1 MYPYIFCSKL
11 ICLEHFLLYP
21 YSERRIY
28 TKLIKKLTVLAT
40 TILAAASL
48 AVSASAGGYTATGGS
63 SIGNSASE
71 IDTSKYPYYYAGWNE
86 LAWRVDLYVSNR
98 EDGRIDKHKD
108 TVALNTALGNGIRYV
123 SSVIFTNVDVSSRD
137 VYLQVD
143 QTDNQRYTTSAY
155 SMSYNTYPP
164 TKKYTLPTA
173 VKLDPSITSATITAS
188 NKTTYIVQGTTNG
201 LPSYLAGCNRQGLHD
216 TAESA
221 AFMSEVTKSLS
232 KQMGDNG
239 LAFLAKLK
247 SCVSS
252 TIWTKTISELTEDS
266 TLEQKLEAVQQ
277 LMPDAVYK
285 NNKPLV
291 EWAVTITPMMGW
303 IASQYRADAFWL
315 YNTPEGTMAYV
326 TPYGKSK
333 DTMLLMDAYHSAIFD
348 NISTGSLGSNSIWK
362 FKAFE
367 QAVVKANGYI
377 PADTI
382 DKYWDTGILRAN
394 YTGTANGVPF
404 NILKDLGTCA
414 YIDEPGPLLGLN
426 DWLNQTSYDDETI
439 ARRGGIYF
447 AIMEMEDNSIPV
459 YYYITPTPNDPIL
472 PPSTATPPTFTPNP
486 PAGTKVKKVIYP
498 KDNSL
503 VVPNNPPQDFPD
515 PLPGNPP
522 YTEITPTDGTYPID
536 PDNPPSHILVECVQ
550 TDIPIYYHVFTFTN
564 TTGNDYK
571 DVFEYL
577 KDNPSVRESAAVEN
591 ITAVGTTPILADGTK
606 STYTPQSSSSGTI
619 VAALST
625 SGTNLG
631 NTWGWLT
638 QQGSTAT
645 YNPTLNYKLA
655 PNSDNPAKSAFTGS
669 VEYYGKSSPSVPKQ
683 ATISIHVKLYALKTS
698 KVTTRNPNTDRIK
711 TFDVTQFIDQTISGV
726 TGSQHLNQLRTYLD
740 DNKNNYNTT
749 HFSSY
754 KNSSGSANDEKHL
767 AVIFSQ
773 DQHPTATL
781 MQVHANNYAGGS
793 GSATCKVAAVPGHST
808 GPCPGHGCTASHWCG
823 GASGQTF
830 ISFGCHY
837 TSETSN
843 VAYGFNPQKEQLTE
857 DKSGAVNYTVTPY
870 TANIDKRYNTVGLT
884 FPQKY
889 YSYKDVVKL
898 AASNKYNEDS
908 EYLLPTNTNANA
920 NKYSVF
926 DVLFGMNKKTDE
938 YWLKYFNDSSAIE
951 YQSYTASNAD
961 IDADITDKN
970 GAIAVDYMS
979 GSHPIDGVQFIA
991 HRDLLSGDEVATSL
1005 AVSGYMA
1012 KYASKSSTASYLQ
1025 FMKDCGFAFK
1035 GVSGIGGNLSWE
1047 NNNINYIGHENR
1059 TIWVANA
1066 SKLSDL
1072 AATNTGSTKNSYN
1085 THYTSGNKDKYKV
1098 RMGLGGTS
1106 DDAID
1111 IYALLQQTGLSNIK
1125 DSSLNKTTK
1134 DGDVLRST
1142 YYYATYGTGD
1152 KAPGYDTFATA
1163 KHSVSCGHTSNSCG
1177 GGHTVHSTVCGP
1189 GTVHVT
1195 SVSSNKYIVGKDKY
1209 LPNGYLEET
1218 VSFHTDG
1225 SQSKMYDKI
1234 EASRSTF
1241 LIPLAVEGT
1250 TAGAY
1255 DETGKTGISYNT
1267 DLLKLEGGVL
1277 KYKESAEL
1285 DKKLQEAQK
1294 AFEKTTF
1301 EIKSAEY
1308 ATVGSK
1314 TDRKNDLLAEYRYT
1328 VPTRAYTFNPSFYMQ
1343 YDDDF
1348 VDVNKSVWML
1358 SNQPREIN
1366 FKNILS
1372 IRLLQPKD
1380 SEGNT
1385 KDGAAGGY
1393 PTVIDSAWSTDKE
1406 DVTIQSETKLPV
1418 LKAGNSYTTETA
1430 ASSGTITA
1438 YVILQDPEFTGN
1450 PNDAQNNEQIIKEYT
1465 AEMNK
1470 ILEEIG
1476 AVDVAKYTSR
1486 DNSVKDKLGFA
1497 MYTNLTNGSSTNSQ
1511 FQVHN
1516 GNGELNEKE
1525 PMVITHSKLTFSRTT
1540 GTQADKQS
1548 KTANDLDN
1556 WNFYALKGNDV
1567 YAYMK
1572 TNDKNLVEGYEQ
1584 SGTEI
1589 SDTTANRKFLGK
1601 QVLAQSS
1608 SSGHIS
1614 STLAEINKRLTDIMA
1629 NGQDKNRNIISF
1641 SDPYLNST
1649 DGTDLRWYTEDYEGF
1664 IVAVYNIDFTLA
1676 GDNKDINNKKDST
1689 AGIITDFSAAYR
1701 HESDWRT
1708 ATNDNA
1714 ADLVTPTYSNIVENT
1729 YVHNSNVDLDKTGAL
1744 TLLTTGKKDEDAQEV
1759 LKNWS
1764 KALAGKKID
1773 YEPKIYGAG
1782 LELANVPIHFGSTV
1796 EGTGMIGNDNSRLSF
1811 YYQPTYF
1818 NVRGSVYDTTH

>member
-1 MYPYIFCSKL
+1 M
-11 ICLEHFLLYP
+11 
-21 YSERRIY
+21 
-28 TKLIKKLTVLAT
+28 
-40 TILAAASL
+40 LAAISTSITAL
-48 AVSASAGGYTATGGS
+48 AGWTEH
-63 SIGNSASE
+63 GNGAASE
-71 IDTSKYPYYYAGWNE
+71 GSVGAWPFVYNE
-86 LAWRVDLYVSNR
+86 YTNLSWVVNLYVSTR
-98 EDGRIDKHKD
+98 SDGSIDPSKSSV
-108 TVALNTALGNGIRYV
+108 TTGNGLARV
-123 SSVIFTNVDVSSRD
+123 GSIFYTKENFSNAKTFIQTE
-137 VYLQVD
+137 L
-143 QTDNQRYTTSAY
+143 TDNQRGNGLYTYTYAKNGLKIYNMPQARLLDSDNIKRISTVTYFNNISLGDTIRLPKNIADI
-155 SMSYNTYPP
+155 SVSYD
-164 TKKYTLPTA
+164 KA
-173 VKLDPSITSATITAS
+173 VKSVIEATNAEGKNDFITYVTNHLKKLSAGSSDGDILTHILSSISDDVFKEYWSIKQHEGADAAASHLFPDSKEPLVGWVATVTP
-188 NKTTYIVQGTTNG
+188 VF
-201 LPSYLAGCNRQGLHD
+201 SYLANYGYGHTNSFWFTPDGTYLQTGNL
-216 TAESA
+216 TGVPSV
-221 AFMSEVTKSLS
+221 AFTKNE
-232 KQMGDNG
+232 KQM
-239 LAFLAKLK
+239 
-247 SCVSS
+247 VR
-252 TIWTKTISELTEDS
+252 
-266 TLEQKLEAVQQ
+266 
-277 LMPDAVYK
+277 LMLD
-285 NNKPLV
+285 
-291 EWAVTITPMMGW
+291 GFC
-303 IASQYRADAFWL
+303 ASQYNFVTKTMFNDDKVNDQIYKSGVIVSSNRASDYATYGMLRKEFPGSIFENAGSAAYLTDPTLSSL
-315 YNTPEGTMAYV
+315 YGIAT
-326 TPYGKSK
+326 S
-333 DTMLLMDAYHSAIFD
+333 SS
-348 NISTGSLGSNSIWK
+348 STNW
-362 FKAFE
+362 
-367 QAVVKANGYI
+367 
-377 PADTI
+377 T
-382 DKYWDTGILRAN
+382 
-394 YTGTANGVPF
+394 
-404 NILKDLGTCA
+404 
-414 YIDEPGPLLGLN
+414 
-426 DWLNQTSYDDETI
+426 DETI
-439 ARRGGIYF
+439 HLKGGITI
-447 AIMEMEDNSIPV
+447 ADQPLDEDNSIPV
-459 YYYITPTPNDPIL
+459 YYHIYPQNYPNISNTSLQSPDGIEIRQEV
-472 PPSTATPPTFTPNP
+472 TDNTDKTFTPSTTYGTVVSTVAFDDLAAKKYDPDKRYLNGAATNRIDLKGTQASIAP
-486 PAGTKVKKVIYP
+486 PADGNVTVNLSSGDKKAKSVHVKVITSANIPITYY
-498 KDNSL
+498 KYTLKVSED
-503 VVPNNPPQDFPD
+503 D
-515 PLPGNPP
+515 LPSGMN
-522 YTEITPTDGTYPID
+522 
-536 PDNPPSHILVECVQ
+536 PDNLSNSDKLK
-550 TDIPIYYHVFTFTN
+550 IYEQL
-564 TTGNDYK
+564 GGDSK
-571 DVFEYL
+571 ASL
-577 KDNPSVRESAAVEN
+577 AV
-591 ITAVGTTPILADGTK
+591 
-606 STYTPQSSSSGTI
+606 
-619 VAALST
+619 ST
-625 SGTNLG
+625 SGIDSDKDYYYPARTCDHNMPSG
-631 NTWGWLT
+631 IPVSEFSSKQAIT
-638 QQGSTAT
+638 SA
-645 YNPTLNYKLA
+645 NY
-655 PNSDNPAKSAFTGS
+655 PSPSITDIERIPTGS
-669 VEYYGKSSPSVPKQ
+669 AMRVLSNNDKLKIKSQSDISSLAVKIIDIIVTKPVKVE
-683 ATISIHVKLYALKTS
+683 
-698 KVTTRNPNTDRIK
+698 NNDRIK
-711 TFDVTQFIDQTISGV
+711 TFDVTQFINQTVGAIQ
-726 TGSQHLNQLRTYLD
+726 GSQHLNRL
-740 DNKNNYNTT
+740 
-749 HFSSY
+749 SSY
-754 KNSSGSANDEKHL
+754 SDEAFQYNDHFMFEPNSTHSKVNGAWLVSNPLSFSTHQKVKATNYLSSTKSTCTISTGSHSYTDPEGKTHTCSGS
-767 AVIFSQ
+767 SS
-773 DQHPTATL
+773 TAT
-781 MQVHANNYAGGS
+781 QYE
-793 GSATCKVAAVPGHST
+793 
-808 GPCPGHGCTASHWCG
+808 
-823 GASGQTF
+823 
-830 ISFGCHY
+830 CHY
-837 TSETSN
+837 AKED
-843 VAYGFNPQKEQLTE
+843 VKIAYGLNVTKEQRTKDSNGSIALETWY
-857 DKSGAVNYTVTPY
+857 DPSKLAGWRNF
-870 TANIDKRYNTVGLT
+870 NTVGFT
-884 FPQKY
+884 IPEKY
-889 YSYKDVVKL
+889 YTNPDVIKMYGSQKDDRDTSYDGVYFLADVSK
-898 AASNKYNEDS
+898 NING
-908 EYLLPTNTNANA
+908 A

-926 DVLFGMNKKTDE
+926 DVLYRNGGE
-938 YWLKYFNDSSAIE
+938 YYLRWFNDSLPIGAQSA
-951 YQSYTASNAD
+951 SSTS
-961 IDADITDKN
+961 TDKYE
-970 GAIAVDYMS
+970 DYLRSIGDMSFRYTS

-1085 THYTSGNKDKYKV
+1085 THYTTGNDDKYKV
-1098 RMGLGGTS
+1098 RMGLGGLSS
-1106 DDAID
+1106 DTINMYTKYIKSSNALKDNSLDDTARSGDA
-1111 IYALLQQTGLSNIK
+1111 
-1125 DSSLNKTTK
+1125 
-1134 DGDVLRST
+1134 LRAI
-1142 YYYATYGTGD
+1142 YYYAVESKDSNTTVCNSYWS
-1152 KAPGYDTFATA
+1152 TA
-1163 KHSVSCGHTSNSCG
+1163 SHSVSCHT
-1177 GGHTVHSTVCGP
+1177 HSKGP
-1189 GTVHVT
+1189 CTHSPAPHSSVDVKPKWT
-1195 SVSSNKYIVGKDKY
+1195 SVSNNIYVCKKDQNLTNGVYTSHAVYNKTQSDMFTDIV
-1209 LPNGYLEET
+1209 T
-1218 VSFHTDG
+1218 
-1225 SQSKMYDKI
+1225 
-1234 EASRSTF
+1234 SREMF
-1241 LIPLAVEGT
+1241 KIPLAVEGT

-1267 DLLKLEGGVL
+1267 DLLKLKGGVL

-1470 ILEEIG
+1470 ILEEMG

-1584 SGTEI
+1584 QGTEI

-1764 KALAGKKID
+1764 KALAGKKIN

>member
-1 MYPYIFCSKL
+1 MT
-11 ICLEHFLLYP
+11 LL
-21 YSERRIY
+21 S
-28 TKLIKKLTVLAT
+28 TQALAGT
-40 TILAAASL
+40 DE
-48 AVSASAGGYTATGGS
+48 
-63 SIGNSASE
+63 SIGGTQSNIGVPRGFTWKSNSV
-71 IDTSKYPYYYAGWNE
+71 
-86 LAWRVDLYVSNR
+86 AWMVDVYVSTQA
-98 EDGRIDKHKD
+98 DGKINTSAPGMSSTAAKVGGIFYAADIPENCIMVKNDYTSSKAYGTGKTDPILLNATLRKYGYVIPD
-108 TVALNTALGNGIRYV
+108 NTAAVTFGEDRFIKPSSDTLCIDAAGTNIRAYI
-123 SSVIFTNVDVSSRD
+123 SHD
-137 VYLQVD
+137 
-143 QTDNQRYTTSAY
+143 TT
-155 SMSYNTYPP
+155 TG
-164 TKKYTLPTA
+164 LPT
-173 VKLDPSITSATITAS
+173 SITSITKS
-188 NKTTYIVQGTTNG
+188 TYDTVVKKILESDNFTKTVVGDLRQKTNG
-201 LPSYLAGCNRQGLHD
+201 SIL
-216 TAESA
+216 
-221 AFMSEVTKSLS
+221 
-232 KQMGDNG
+232 
-239 LAFLAKLK
+239 
-247 SCVSS
+247 S
-252 TIWTKTISELTEDS
+252 TIKYAISEEIYNKAVAANDASILFPDS
-266 TLEQKLEAVQQ
+266 E
-277 LMPDAVYK
+277 
-285 NNKPLV
+285 KPIV
-291 EWAVTITPMMGW
+291 EWAAV
-303 IASQYRADAFWL
+303 
-315 YNTPEGTMAYV
+315 V
-326 TPYGKSK
+326 TPYVINTVRSGYDEALWITHDDGS
-333 DTMLLMDAYHSAIFD
+333 MLKIEKPSAGEEIHFMMDAYTSATYNSITQNMFD
-348 NISTGSLGSNSIWK
+348 PSNSQYSRIFSQLTRSTAYGGGGMPKDYFTSYWSVY
-362 FKAFE
+362 
-367 QAVVKANGYI
+367 QNPGYLPSDI
-377 PADTI
+377 
-382 DKYWDTGILRAN
+382 GVLRKEYGSAN
-394 YTGTANGVPF
+394 YN
-404 NILKDLGTCA
+404 NIA
-414 YIDEPGPLLGLN
+414 EAIYIDPVKWPDQLLGVYSPPAGVLN
-426 DWLNQTSYDDETI
+426 TWSDQEMAKY
-439 ARRGGIYF
+439 GGIG
-447 AIMEMEDNSIPV
+447 IVLWQGIEEDNSIPV
-459 YYYITPTPNDPIL
+459 YYYITPTPNDPVQ
-472 PPSTATPPTFTPNP
+472 TTPTTVPVDKPFTPNP
-486 PAGTKVKKVIYP
+486 PAGTKVKKVVYP
-498 KDNSL
+498 TDNSL

-522 YTEITPTDGTYPID
+522 YKEITPTDGTYPID

-577 KDNPSVRESAAVEN
+577 KDNQSVRESAAVEN

-830 ISFGCHY
+830 TSFGCHY

-1035 GVSGIGGNLSWE
+1035 GVSCIGGNLSWE

>member
-1 MYPYIFCSKL
+1 MFAVISISITAL
-11 ICLEHFLLYP
+11 AGWTEH
-21 YSERRIY
+21 
-28 TKLIKKLTVLAT
+28 
-40 TILAAASL
+40 
-48 AVSASAGGYTATGGS
+48 
-63 SIGNSASE
+63 GNGTASE
-71 IDTSKYPYYYAGWNE
+71 GSVGAWPFIYNE
-86 LAWRVDLYVSNR
+86 YTNLSWVVNLYVSTR
-98 EDGRIDKHKD
+98 SDGSIDPSKSSV
-108 TVALNTALGNGIRYV
+108 TTGNGLARV
-123 SSVIFTNVDVSSRD
+123 GSIFYTKEDFSNAKTFIQTE
-137 VYLQVD
+137 L
-143 QTDNQRYTTSAY
+143 TDNQRGNGLYTYTYAKNGLKIYNMPQARLLDSDNVKMLNTVTYFNNTSLGDTIRLPKNIADI
-155 SMSYNTYPP
+155 SVSYD
-164 TKKYTLPTA
+164 KA
-173 VKLDPSITSATITAS
+173 VKSVIEATNADGKNDFITYVTEHVRNGSKDSSSGTLLTNILSSISDDVFKEYWSIKQQEGADAAASHLFPDSKEPLVGWVATVTP
-188 NKTTYIVQGTTNG
+188 VF
-201 LPSYLAGCNRQGLHD
+201 SYLANYGYGHTNSFWFTPDGTYLQTGNL
-216 TAESA
+216 TGIPSV
-221 AFMSEVTKSLS
+221 SYTKNE
-232 KQMGDNG
+232 KQM
-239 LAFLAKLK
+239 
-247 SCVSS
+247 VR
-252 TIWTKTISELTEDS
+252 
-266 TLEQKLEAVQQ
+266 
-277 LMPDAVYK
+277 LMLD
-285 NNKPLV
+285 
-291 EWAVTITPMMGW
+291 GFC
-303 IASQYRADAFWL
+303 ASQYNFVTKTMFNDDKVNDQIYKSGVIVSSNRASD
-315 YNTPEGTMAYV
+315 YV
-326 TPYGKSK
+326 TYG
-333 DTMLLMDAYHSAIFD
+333 MLRKEFPGSIFENAGSAAYLTDPTLSSLYGIAT
-348 NISTGSLGSNSIWK
+348 STSSTNW
-362 FKAFE
+362 
-367 QAVVKANGYI
+367 
-377 PADTI
+377 T
-382 DKYWDTGILRAN
+382 
-394 YTGTANGVPF
+394 
-404 NILKDLGTCA
+404 
-414 YIDEPGPLLGLN
+414 
-426 DWLNQTSYDDETI
+426 DETI
-439 ARRGGIYF
+439 HLKGGITI
-447 AIMEMEDNSIPV
+447 ADQPLDDEPQDIPV
-459 YYYITPTPNDPIL
+459 YYYITPTPNDPVQ
-472 PPSTATPPTFTPNP
+472 TTPTTVPVDKPFTPNP
-486 PAGTKVKKVIYP
+486 PAGTKVKKVVYP
-498 KDNSL
+498 TDNSL

-536 PDNPPSHILVECVQ
+536 PDNQPSHILVECVQ

-606 STYTPQSSSSGTI
+606 STYTPQESSSGTI

-625 SGTNLG
+625 SGTNLD
-631 NTWGWLT
+631 NSWSWLT
-638 QQGSTAT
+638 QQGSVAT
-645 YNPTLNYKLA
+645 YKPMLNYKLA
-655 PNSDNPAKSAFTGS
+655 PNNDNPAKSAFTGS
-669 VEYYGKSSPSVPKQ
+669 VEYYGKGSPSALKD

-698 KVTTRNPNTDRIK
+698 KVVTRNPNTDRIK
-711 TFDVTQFIDQTISGV
+711 TFDVTQFIDQTISGIA
-726 TGSQHLNQLRTYLD
+726 GSQHLSQLRTYLD

-781 MQVHANNYAGGS
+781 MQVHATNYAGGS
-793 GSATCKVAAVPGHST
+793 GSLRCTVPSVPAHTYSVRTGTDSAGKPIYST
-808 GPCPGHGCTASHWCG
+808 RHCN
-823 GASGQTF
+823 GAPVLTIS
-830 ISFGCHY
+830 SFGCHY
-837 TSETSN
+837 TSETSH

-979 GSHPIDGVQFIA
+979 GSNPIDGVQFIA
-991 HRDLLSGDEVATSL
+991 HRDLLSGDEVASSL

-1012 KYASKSSTASYLQ
+1012 KYASKSSTASYLE

-1047 NNNINYIGHENR
+1047 SNNINYIGHENR

-1085 THYTSGNKDKYKV
+1085 THYTTGNEDKYKV

-1125 DSSLNKTTK
+1125 DSSLDKTTK
-1134 DGDVLRST
+1134 GGDVLRST

-1152 KAPGYDTFATA
+1152 KAPGYDTFDTA
-1163 KHSVSCGHTSNSCG
+1163 SHSNSCGHNSTSCG
-1177 GGHTVHSTVCGP
+1177 GGHTVHSTICGP
-1189 GTVHVT
+1189 STVHVT
-1195 SVSSNKYIVGKDKY
+1195 SVSNNKYVIGKDKY
-1209 LPNGYLEET
+1209 LPNGYLKGT

-1255 DETGKTGISYNT
+1255 DKTGKTGVSYNT

-1385 KDGAAGGY
+1385 KEGAAGGY

-1470 ILEEIG
+1470 ILEEMG

-1744 TLLTTGKKDEDAQEV
+1744 TLLTTGKKDGDAQEV